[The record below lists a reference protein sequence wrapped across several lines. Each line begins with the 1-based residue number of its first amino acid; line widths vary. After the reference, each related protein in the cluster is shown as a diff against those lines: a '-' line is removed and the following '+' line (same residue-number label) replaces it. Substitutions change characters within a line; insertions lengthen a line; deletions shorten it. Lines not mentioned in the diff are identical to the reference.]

1 MNAFSRVLGSRG
13 LPPLQARLLGELTRA
28 GDVRHNDRMSQPND
42 TPSPAV
48 SIRRLSAQLVNQIA
62 AGEVIERPA
71 AVVKELVENALDAE
85 ATWIEITVEGGGK
98 RLVRVRD
105 DGIGMGDEDLR
116 LAVGRHAT
124 SKIRE
129 PGDLERIT
137 SLGFRGE
144 ALPSIASV
152 ARLSLVTCRRDSEH
166 GWRLELSGG
175 EMLGEVTPAA
185 HPAGTSVVVRDLFH
199 NTPARRKFLR
209 TDQTEL
215 RHIQALVK
223 RVALSRPDVGFALN
237 CHGRG
242 QFRLLPAGTSVDQ
255 QTRLTALL
263 GRDFVGQTLTLNA
276 EAAGLVLRGWIGL
289 PSAARAQADLQ
300 YLCLNGRVIRDR
312 LAGHAIRRAYGD
324 LLYRDKHPVYVLY
337 LEMDPAEVDVNVHP
351 SKYEVRF
358 REPRLVYDF
367 LCQQLRRALAYPFG
381 TASPTASR
389 PAAAQ
394 QEPPSYPLPWQP
406 SIAWRV
412 GEPSPLYPS
421 ADDAPPD
428 AGQAGRAASGGPVA
442 AHAPPPMAR
451 ALPDHP
457 APEAASRDAV
467 PPLGYALAQLHGVYV
482 LCEDAQGLILV
493 DMHAAHERIVYERL
507 KAELD
512 RDGLAGQALLVPR
525 RVTVTPAEADAAE
538 DCAKLFRD
546 LEFEVDRIAPDVL
559 LVRRTPALLGQLD
572 VAALLRDVLS
582 GLARQGA
589 GGQLEAVIDQ
599 VLATMACHGSVRA
612 HRRLTLAEMNALL
625 RDMERTPN
633 MGQCNHGRP
642 TWTRLTLG
650 ELDRLF
656 LRGR

>member
-1 MNAFSRVLGSRG
+1 
-13 LPPLQARLLGELTRA
+13 
-28 GDVRHNDRMSQPND
+28 MSQSSD
-42 TPSPAV
+42 GISSPPAG
-48 SIRRLSAQLVNQIA
+48 IQRLSAQLVNQIA

-71 AVVKELVENALDAE
+71 AVVKELVENALDA
-85 ATWIEITVEGGGK
+85 AANRIEITVEGGGK
-98 RLVRVRD
+98 RLIRVRD
-105 DGIGMGDEDLR
+105 NGVGMGREDLR

-129 PGDLERIT
+129 LGDLERIT

-152 ARLSLVTCRRDSEH
+152 ARLALTTRSRADDH

-175 EMLGEVTPAA
+175 EMLGEVAPAA

-223 RVALSRPDVGFALN
+223 RVALGRSDVGFELN
-237 CHGRG
+237 CHGRCH
-242 QFRLLPAGTSVDQ
+242 FRLVPARASVDQ
-255 QTRLTALL
+255 EARLTELL
-263 GRDFVGQTLTLNA
+263 GREFVGQTLALDA
-276 EAAGLVLRGWIGL
+276 EAAGLALRGWIGL

-300 YLCLNGRVIRDR
+300 YLYLNGRMIRDR

-324 LLYRDKHPVYVLY
+324 LLYKDKHPAYVLH

-367 LCQQLRRALAYPFG
+367 LYHQLHRALAHPYG
-381 TASPTASR
+381 TAAPTASCAT
-389 PAAAQ
+389 AAPTASCATAAPEQ
-394 QEPPSYPLPWQP
+394 QPGYPLPWQ
-406 SIAWRV
+406 SAIAFPV
-412 GEPSPLYPS
+412 GETSHLYTGAS
-421 ADDAPPD
+421 EAPPE
-428 AGQAGRAASGGPVA
+428 AGQASHAASARSGA
-442 AHAPPPMAR
+442 DAPLPLAR
-451 ALPDHP
+451 ALPLHP
-457 APEAASRDAV
+457 LPEAKGDAI
-467 PPLGYALAQLHGVYV
+467 PPLGYALAQLHGVYI
-482 LCEDAQGLILV
+482 LSEDASGLILV

-507 KAELD
+507 KGELD
-512 RDGLAGQALLVPR
+512 RNGLTGQALLVPL
-525 RVTVTPAEADAAE
+525 RVAVTPAEADAAE
-538 DCAKLFRD
+538 DCARLFRD
-546 LEFEVDRIAPDVL
+546 LEFEVDRVAPDVL
-559 LVRRTPALLGQLD
+559 VVRRTPALLGQLD

-582 GLARQGA
+582 GLLIQGA
-589 GGQLEAVIDQ
+589 GGQLEAVINQ

-612 HRRLTLAEMNALL
+612 HRRLTVAEMNALL
-625 RDMERTPN
+625 RDMERTPH

-650 ELDRLF
+650 ELNRLF